1 MAIGTV
7 KFFDVVKGFGF
18 IIPEGGGKDIFVHKS
33 ALELAGITTLSQGQ
47 HVSFETEAN
56 ARGAVAA
63 AQLKQ
68 HSNESVSAIA
78 NEAAVAPSTR
88 ENNSERRTKQDFGRR
103 TPPSTLRTVGN
114 TGQSSSI
121 QKQKSPNQFSEWKR
135 NYDRY
140 SNLAQNTDNDSVMRE
155 HYWQYAEHF
164 LRMMNGSST

>member
-1 MAIGTV
+1 MTIGTV
-7 KFFDVVKGFGF
+7 KFFDAAKGFGF

-33 ALELAGITTLSQGQ
+33 ALDLAGIATLSQGQ
-47 HVSFETEAN
+47 YVSFETEAN

-68 HSNESVSAIA
+68 HFNESVPAVI
-78 NEAAVAPSTR
+78 NEGAMASTIS
-88 ENNSERRTKQDFGRR
+88 ENNSERKTNHNFDRRPPFTTFGKAH
-103 TPPSTLRTVGN
+103 TTT
-114 TGQSSSI
+114 QSSSI
-121 QKQKSPNQFSEWKR
+121 QNPKSPNKFGEWKR

-140 SNLAQNTDNDSVMRE
+140 SNLAQNSDNDSVMRE